1 MFENFDEGLFKAK
14 YDSAVGI
21 AVFPLSTGTYLSC
34 FGTRMAAGK
43 KVGCHS
49 HRHGDEWYVIINGEG
64 DMYLADVDL
73 KGNVTNRRIIPV
85 IKGSAFVIP
94 ENTAHQLVAKTE
106 LDLVF
111 LCPNNHLSDDRYIH
125 DLLV

>member
-1 MFENFDEGLFKAK
+1 
-14 YDSAVGI
+14 
-21 AVFPLSTGTYLSC
+21 
-34 FGTRMAAGK
+34 
-43 KVGCHS
+43 
-49 HRHGDEWYVIINGEG
+49 
-64 DMYLADVDL
+64 MYLADVDL